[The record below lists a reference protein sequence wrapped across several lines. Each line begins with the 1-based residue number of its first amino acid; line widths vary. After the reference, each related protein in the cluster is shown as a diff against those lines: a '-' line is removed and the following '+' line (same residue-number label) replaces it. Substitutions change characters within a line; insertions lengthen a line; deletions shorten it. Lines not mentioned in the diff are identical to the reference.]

1 LNLTHTAKALDISR
15 QSLVNYLKRDEEL
28 REEFKDVD
36 ACEVDDVRV
45 QLVKLC
51 NEGYFPAIR
60 FFLENR
66 GFMLGFCD
74 SPIDSYVD
82 DSDNSVPKT
91 PTRVLAS
98 MTTQEKSDAYAK
110 MLEEDAEIID
120 RQDAA
125 ARKRK

>member
-1 LNLTHTAKALDISR
+1 
-15 QSLVNYLKRDEEL
+15 
-28 REEFKDVD
+28 
-36 ACEVDDVRV
+36 
-45 QLVKLC
+45 
-51 NEGYFPAIR
+51 
-60 FFLENR
+60 
-66 GFMLGFCD
+66 MLGFCD

-110 MLEEDAEIID
+110 MLEEDAEILD